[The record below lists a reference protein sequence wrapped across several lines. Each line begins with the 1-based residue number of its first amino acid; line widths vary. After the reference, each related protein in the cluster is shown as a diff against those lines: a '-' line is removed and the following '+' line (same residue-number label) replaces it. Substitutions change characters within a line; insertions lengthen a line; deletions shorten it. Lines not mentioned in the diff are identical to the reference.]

1 MELLTPQFGLLF
13 WTLLSGVDLL
23 LTIFALIK
31 LRQNQT
37 LSSGSK
43 LSWFFIIA
51 FVPFAGAIIYLNV
64 CKGDKF
70 LS

>member
-13 WTLLSGVDLL
+13 WTLVSAADLL

-31 LRQNQT
+31 LNQHQL

-43 LSWFFIIA
+43 LGWFFIVA
-51 FVPFAGAIIYLNV
+51 FVPFAGAIVYLNV
-64 CKGDKF
+64 CKGNKF